1 MSDALELAQAHW
13 NETPLYVSR
22 EERYGYYPWLHQAA
36 EFDKHRGEHVLE
48 IGCGT
53 GCDLLE
59 FARNGA
65 IATGVDI
72 TEAHL
77 RLARQRVAGMAEVLY
92 SDARSLN
99 LPHGSFDYVYSHGV
113 LHHSDQP
120 ERIASEILRVLKPG
134 GRFNIHVYALWSVS
148 ALEYV
153 VRYGRNWK
161 RRIEN
166 SEVPVHIDLYT
177 ASRLQKFFNVPI
189 TITKRHC
196 RVPFMERWA
205 GWYLIATGHKR

>member
-1 MSDALELAQAHW
+1 MSTASELAQAHW

-22 EERYGYYPWLHQAA
+22 EERYGYYQWLPQAA

-72 TEAHL
+72 TGEHL
-77 RLARQRVAGMAEVLY
+77 RLARQRVAGMAEVRY
-92 SDARSLN
+92 SDARALAF
-99 LPHGSFDYVYSHGV
+99 PDGSFDYVYSHGV

-120 ERIASEILRVLKPG
+120 ERIAAEILRVLKPG
-134 GRFNIHVYALWSVS
+134 GRFNIHVYALWSAW
-148 ALEYV
+148 ALEYL
-153 VRYGRNWK
+153 VRNGRNWK

-166 SEVPVHIDLYT
+166 SETPVHIDLYT
-177 ASRLQKFFNVPI
+177 AGKLRKLFPDAEIS
-189 TITKRHC
+189 KRHC
-196 RVPFMERWA
+196 RAPWLERWV